1 MSPEQLKPFSI
12 KVSAEVISDLQ
23 RRLRETR
30 WTDEIEAEPWH
41 YGPPVAYMQRFA
53 DYWLNHFDWR
63 EKEAALNQ
71 LPQYTTDIN
80 GQTIHFLYQQGVGPN
95 PMPLVLTHGWPGSFI
110 EMVRILPLLTDP
122 AAHGGR
128 EEDAFTVVVPSIPGH
143 GFSSRPTMPG
153 MNYAV
158 VADMWATL
166 MERLGYDRFGA
177 QGGDWGSW
185 VSASL
190 ALQHPERLIGLH
202 LNYLS
207 TRFRPGISPSDPPLT
222 ASEQKYL
229 DRVSRW
235 AEAEGAYIA
244 IQATKPQTLAYGL
257 TDSPVGLAAWLLE
270 KFKAWSDCET
280 EPEQAIPLDDLI
292 TDIMIYWITGT
303 AHSAARFYAGSRE
316 HPFHLAAGQ
325 KIQPPCGV
333 VTLPRELPMPPR
345 SWAERA
351 FNIVHWTEL
360 SKGGHFA
367 AMEQPELLAEDIRE
381 FFRPLRTRD

>member
-1 MSPEQLKPFSI
+1 MSLEELKPFSI
-12 KVSAEVISDLQ
+12 EVSAEVISDLQ

-30 WTDEIEAEPWH
+30 WTDEVEAEPWY
-41 YGPPVAYMQRFA
+41 YGPPLAYMQAFV
-53 DYWLNHFDWR
+53 DYWLNQFDWR

-71 LPQYTTDIN
+71 LPQYTTEIN
-80 GQTIHFLYQQGVGPN
+80 GQTIHFVYQPGVGPN

-128 EEDAFTVVVPSIPGH
+128 AEDAFTVVVPSIPGY
-143 GFSSRPTMPG
+143 GFSSRPTVPG

-190 ALQHPERLIGLH
+190 ALHHPERLIGLH

-207 TRFRPGISPSDPPLT
+207 TRFRPGISPSDPPLSG
-222 ASEQKYL
+222 SEQEYL

-244 IQATKPQTLAYGL
+244 IQATKPQTLAYGI
-257 TDSPVGLAAWLLE
+257 TNSPVGLAAWLLE

-280 EPEQAIPLDDLI
+280 KPEQAIPLDDLI
-292 TDIMIYWITGT
+292 TDIMIYWVTGT
-303 AHSAARFYAGSRE
+303 AHSAARFYAESRE
-316 HPFHLAAGQ
+316 RPFHLAAGQ
-325 KIQPPCGV
+325 KIEPPCGV